1 MFRGSIV
8 ALVTPMAESGEVDF
22 DAFESLL
29 EWHLAEGSDGVV
41 VMGTTGESPTV
52 TVAESEELIERAVRR
67 LSGRIPVIAGTG
79 TASTAVTV
87 ERTRAACEAGVDA
100 VLVVTP
106 YYNKPSQEG
115 LFLHFQAVADA
126 SSVPVI
132 LYNVPSRTA
141 VDLLPPTVARLAQH
155 PQIVAIKEATG
166 RLERAR
172 EILACCDDD
181 FVLLSGDDAT
191 AREWIM
197 AGARGVISVTGNVAP
212 GPMHRMCEA
221 ALRDDDAG
229 ARALDETLAALHRDL
244 FLEANPSPVKWA
256 LQYMGRTQA
265 GIRLPLTRLAEVHQ
279 PVVAAALR
287 AAGIQS
293 AGVGPCA

>member
-1 MFRGSIV
+1 MFHGSIV
-8 ALVTPMAESGEVDF
+8 ALVTPMTDAGEVDF
-22 DAFESLL
+22 DAYESLL

-52 TVAESEELIERAVRR
+52 TTAEGEELLERAVRR
-67 LSGRIPVIAGTG
+67 LSGRVPVIAGTG

-115 LFLHFQAVADA
+115 LYQHFLAVADA

-141 VDLLPPTVARLAQH
+141 VDMLPPTVARLAEH

-172 EILACCDDD
+172 DILGSCGDD

-191 AREWIM
+191 AREWM
-197 AGARGVISVTGNVAP
+197 LAGARGVISVTANVVP
-212 GPMHRMCEA
+212 GAMHRMCEA
-221 ALRDDDAG
+221 ALEGDAPG
-229 ARALDETLAALHRDL
+229 ALAIDTTLAALHRDL
-244 FLEANPSPVKWA
+244 FLEANPIPVKWA
-256 LQYMGRTQA
+256 LMKMGRTRG
-265 GIRLPLTRLAEVHQ
+265 GIRLPLTRLADEHQ
-279 PVVAAALR
+279 PAVTAALR
-287 AAGIQS
+287 AAGIS
-293 AGVGPCA
+293 

>member
-1 MFRGSIV
+1 MFHGSIV
-8 ALVTPMAESGEVDF
+8 ALVTPMTEAGEVDF
-22 DAFESLL
+22 DAYESLL
-29 EWHLAEGSDGVV
+29 QWHLAEGSDGVV

-52 TVAESEELIERAVRR
+52 TSAEGEELLDRAVRR
-67 LSGRIPVIAGTG
+67 LSGRVPVIAGTG

-115 LFLHFQAVADA
+115 LYQHFLAVADA

-141 VDLLPPTVARLAQH
+141 VDMLPQTVARLAEH

-172 EILACCDDD
+172 EILGSCGDD

-191 AREWIM
+191 AREWIL
-197 AGARGVISVTGNVAP
+197 AGARGVISVTANVAP
-212 GPMHRMCEA
+212 AAMRRMCEA
-221 ALRDDDAG
+221 ALGGDAAG
-229 ARALDETLAALHRDL
+229 ALAIDATLAALHRDL
-244 FLEANPSPVKWA
+244 FLEANPIPVKWA
-256 LQYMGRTQA
+256 LTAMGRMQG
-265 GIRLPLTRLAEVHQ
+265 GIRLPLTPLAEVHQ
-279 PVVAAALR
+279 PAVMAALR
-287 AAGIQS
+287 AAGIS
-293 AGVGPCA
+293 

>member
-141 VDLLPPTVARLAQH
+141 APADRGDQGGHGPT
-155 PQIVAIKEATG
+155 
-166 RLERAR
+166 
-172 EILACCDDD
+172 
-181 FVLLSGDDAT
+181 
-191 AREWIM
+191 
-197 AGARGVISVTGNVAP
+197 
-212 GPMHRMCEA
+212 
-221 ALRDDDAG
+221 G
-229 ARALDETLAALHRDL
+229 ARARD
-244 FLEANPSPVKWA
+244 PGV
-256 LQYMGRTQA
+256 
-265 GIRLPLTRLAEVHQ
+265 
-279 PVVAAALR
+279 LR
-287 AAGIQS
+287 R
-293 AGVGPCA
+293 

>member
-8 ALVTPMAESGEVDF
+8 ALVTPMTESGDVDF

-41 VMGTTGESPTV
+41 IMGTTGESPTV
-52 TVAESEELIERAVRR
+52 TTGESEELIERAVRR

-79 TASTAVTV
+79 TAATAATV

-115 LFLHFQAVADA
+115 LYQHFQAVADA

-141 VDLLPPTVARLAQH
+141 VDMLPQTVARLAQH

-166 RLERAR
+166 LLERAR
-172 EILACCDDD
+172 EILACCDED

-191 AREWIM
+191 AREWM
-197 AGARGVISVTGNVAP
+197 LEGAQGVISVTANVAP
-212 GPMHRMCEA
+212 AQMHLMCEA
-221 ALRDDDAG
+221 ALEGDRG
-229 ARALDETLAALHRDL
+229 RALAIDATLAALHRDL
-244 FLEANPSPVKWA
+244 FVEANPIPVKWA
-256 LQYMGRTQA
+256 LLTMGRAQG
-265 GIRLPLTRLAEVHQ
+265 GIRLPLTPLADAHHPAVT
-279 PVVAAALR
+279 AALR
-287 AAGIQS
+287 AAGIH
-293 AGVGPCA
+293 